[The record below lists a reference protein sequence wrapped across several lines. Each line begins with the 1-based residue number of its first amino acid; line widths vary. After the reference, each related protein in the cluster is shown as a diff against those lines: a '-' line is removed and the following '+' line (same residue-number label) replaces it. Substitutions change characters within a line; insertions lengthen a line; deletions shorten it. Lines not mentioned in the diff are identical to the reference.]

1 MGLLQK
7 LKSVLGLD
15 SAGVSE
21 GGSGDVGV
29 TVEHEPATES
39 EDAVKG
45 TGDVNSGPRAPQSAP
60 ATTES
65 AGESDPA
72 EAEPESAGADKSA
85 DAEVAVEAEAE
96 AETEDSEGENEA
108 EAAEESD
115 VAEEADVAKEADAAV
130 ESDPVDTIN
139 GIGPTYAERLG
150 DAGIETVADL
160 AGADAASV
168 AEAAQAGE
176 SRAEAWIDRASER

>member
-45 TGDVNSGPRAPQSAP
+45 TGDVDSGPRAPQSAP

-65 AGESDPA
+65 VGESDPA

-85 DAEVAVEAEAE
+85 DAEAAVEAETK
-96 AETEDSEGENEA
+96 AETEDPEAENEA
-108 EAAEESD
+108 EAAEEAD
-115 VAEEADVAKEADAAV
+115 VAEEADAAV

-150 DAGIETVADL
+150 NAGIETVADL